1 MFKHILVPLDGSAL
15 AESALPAAA
24 CAAGMLGSKVSLIHI
39 IEKDAPATVHG
50 ERHLKE
56 TAEAEAYLEDAARRF
71 FPAGQQ
77 VERHVHTAA
86 TRDVGDGI
94 VAHQSEL
101 APDLVVMCT
110 HGRRGLRQMI
120 LGSIAERV
128 IRAGRIPILLIRP
141 DPTGPRPFVC
151 RIFLVPVDGDPVH
164 EQGLEI
170 AVSLAAATG
179 AAVRL
184 LSVVRTPKTLSGPQA
199 ATERFMPGA
208 TRVALDLAVQN
219 LKGYQAGQMARI
231 RERGVAASGEVRLGD
246 TEDVIV
252 DAAEQCDASVIV
264 IATHGR
270 KGSEAFWTHS
280 VGAEVQS
287 KTTRPLLLVPLKRD
301 VAAEC

>member
-1 MFKHILVPLDGSAL
+1 
-15 AESALPAAA
+15 
-24 CAAGMLGSKVSLIHI
+24 
-39 IEKDAPATVHG
+39 
-50 ERHLKE
+50 
-56 TAEAEAYLEDAARRF
+56 
-71 FPAGQQ
+71 
-77 VERHVHTAA
+77 
-86 TRDVGDGI
+86 
-94 VAHQSEL
+94 
-101 APDLVVMCT
+101 
-110 HGRRGLRQMI
+110 
-120 LGSIAERV
+120 
-128 IRAGRIPILLIRP
+128 
-141 DPTGPRPFVC
+141 
-151 RIFLVPVDGDPVH
+151 
-164 EQGLEI
+164 
-170 AVSLAAATG
+170 
-179 AAVRL
+179 
-184 LSVVRTPKTLSGPQA
+184 
-199 ATERFMPGA
+199 MPGA